1 MLNKFLE
8 NRLFVLY
15 FFPFLLG
22 VLSVFSFQPFNFSII
37 NFFLLPIFFYL
48 VVYVKKRSKSFYRKK
63 PFLKN
68 LFLLGFTFGFGFYLS
83 GVFWISYSLT
93 FDNEFKFLI
102 PFAII
107 LIPLF
112 LALFLGITIIF
123 VGQFLSY
130 NFTSVLL
137 FSASLALSDYLRGK
151 LLTGFPWNLWAYSW
165 SWLTEVLQILNIIGL
180 YTFNLLAITIFTLPA
195 VIFFQDSLNK
205 KIFIISSCFLFIFS
219 LFIYGTFT
227 INKNKGLLN
236 SISEK
241 DKFYIKVISPNF
253 ELKYYSSTEEI
264 RTKLQKLIRYSDPD
278 PKKRHFLFGQK

>member
-1 MLNKFLE
+1 ML
-8 NRLFVLY
+8 
-15 FFPFLLG
+15 
-22 VLSVFSFQPFNFSII
+22 
-37 NFFLLPIFFYL
+37 
-48 VVYVKKRSKSFYRKK
+48 KKDQKSFYRKK

-123 VGQFLSY
+123 VGQFCY

-151 LLTGFPWNLWAYSW
+151 LLTGNFWNLWAYSW
-165 SWLTEVLQILNIIGL
+165 SWLTEV
-180 YTFNLLAITIFTLPA
+180 Y
-195 VIFFQDSLNK
+195 
-205 KIFIISSCFLFIFS
+205 
-219 LFIYGTFT
+219 
-227 INKNKGLLN
+227 
-236 SISEK
+236 
-241 DKFYIKVISPNF
+241 KF
-253 ELKYYSSTEEI
+253 
-264 RTKLQKLIRYSDPD
+264 
-278 PKKRHFLFGQK
+278 